1 LKVPPITSLII
12 ATYNWPEALR
22 RCLNSVSRQKV
33 LPSEVIIADDGSGQ
47 ETRTLIE
54 QIRPDFPVPVI
65 HVWQEDL
72 GFRKAQILNKAV
84 KACTAEY
91 IIQIDGDV
99 ILHRDFI
106 SDHHLAAEY
115 GAFVRGS
122 RARLTPSA
130 TDKVLNDPQQR
141 LHLLSKGILNK
152 LNAIHLP
159 GLSFIAHRK
168 KMCSRSVRGSNL
180 AFWKRDFILTNGYNN
195 ELQGWGHEDEELAAR
210 FINNRI
216 IKKIVKLSAIQ
227 FHLHHIEL
235 EKDKEPVHTK
245 ALRDVIVNKTKTC
258 PNGFGQL
265 AT

>member
-1 LKVPPITSLII
+1 MPPVASLIV

-22 RCLNSVSRQKV
+22 RCLQSVSRQKV
-33 LPSEVIIADDGSGQ
+33 LPAEVIIADDGSGP
-47 ETRTLIE
+47 ETRLLIE
-54 QIRPDFPVPVI
+54 QFRTGFPVPII
-65 HVWQEDL
+65 HIWQEDL
-72 GFRKAQILNKAV
+72 GFRKAEILNKAV
-84 KACTAEY
+84 KACTGEY
-91 IIQIDGDV
+91 IIQVDGDV
-99 ILHRDFI
+99 ILHRYFI
-106 SDHHLAAEY
+106 SDHHQAAEY

-122 RARLTPSA
+122 RARLTPPV
-130 TDKVLNDPQQR
+130 TNEMLTGPEKH
-141 LHLLSKGILNK
+141 LHLFSKGILNK

-159 GLSFIAHRK
+159 QLSFIAHRK

-210 FINNRI
+210 FINNNI

-227 FHLHHIEL
+227 YHLHHPEL
-235 EKDKEPVHTK
+235 EKSKEPVHTK
-245 ALRDVIVNKTKTC
+245 VLSDVIHHKTKTC